1 VRQRRATPGFGV
13 TAREIRDFLQEHALA
28 RADTVMSDLDA
39 RARQSRGESSET
51 ILSLAA
57 AILAERGA
65 GGVVVD
71 VGCGA
76 GRLRAALGKR
86 PTRYVGVDAVRYE
99 GFPRGVEFRQADL
112 DREGVPL
119 EDGTADVAV
128 ALETI
133 EHLEN
138 PRRLMRE
145 LTRIARPGGTI
156 LVSTPNQVSLL
167 SLLTIVTRHRFNAF
181 QDGDYPAHRT
191 ALLEIDLRRMAE
203 ECGLVR
209 VETRFTL
216 RGRVPL
222 GGAHY
227 PGWLARR
234 FPRGLSDNIMLV
246 GQKV

>member
-1 VRQRRATPGFGV
+1 
-13 TAREIRDFLQEHALA
+13 
-28 RADTVMSDLDA
+28 MNDLELEA
-39 RARQSRGESSET
+39 RARQSRGESNEA
-51 ILSLAA
+51 ILATAA

-65 GGVVVD
+65 SGVVVD

-76 GRLRAALGKR
+76 GRLRAALGYR
-86 PTRYVGVDAVRYE
+86 PSRYVGVDAVRYDE
-99 GFPRGVEFRQADL
+99 FPAGAEFLRADL
-112 DREGVPL
+112 DRDDVPL
-119 EDGTADVAV
+119 DDNAADVAI

-167 SLLTIVTRHRFNAF
+167 SLLTVVTKHRFNAF
-181 QDGDYPAHRT
+181 QDRDYPAHRT
-191 ALLEIDLRRMAE
+191 ALLEVDLRRMAE
-203 ECGLVR
+203 ECGLLR
-209 VETRFTL
+209 IDTRFTA

-222 GGAHY
+222 VAAHY

-234 FPRGLSDNIMLV
+234 FPRALSDNILLV
-246 GQKV
+246 GQKT